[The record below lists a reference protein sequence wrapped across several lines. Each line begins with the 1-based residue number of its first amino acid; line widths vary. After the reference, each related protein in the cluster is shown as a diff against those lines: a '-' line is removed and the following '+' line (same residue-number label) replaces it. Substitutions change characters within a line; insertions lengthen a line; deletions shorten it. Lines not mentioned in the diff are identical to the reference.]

1 MNERVFNS
9 IEEEGF
15 VYKLL
20 YQKIFLF
27 FLGGGAYIHYFV
39 SICAPLDPVLSQ
51 LNLVY
56 ISTLQ
61 YRTF

>member
-1 MNERVFNS
+1 MNECFVNA
-9 IEEEGF
+9 IEEEAF
-15 VYKLL
+15 
-20 YQKIFLF
+20 F
-27 FLGGGAYIHYFV
+27 FLKTAVLKKIPFWGSPCVHYFV
-39 SICAPLDPVLSQ
+39 GICAPLDPVLSQ